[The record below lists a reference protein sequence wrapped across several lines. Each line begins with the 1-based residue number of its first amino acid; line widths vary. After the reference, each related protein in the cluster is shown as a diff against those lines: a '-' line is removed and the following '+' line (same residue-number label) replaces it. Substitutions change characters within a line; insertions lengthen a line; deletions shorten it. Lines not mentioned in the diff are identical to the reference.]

1 MIPLVRRTITV
12 TQGEFRAEREPDVV
26 LSTILGSCVAVCL
39 YDPQVG
45 VGGMNHFLLPQGQ
58 DTPGG
63 RSERYGVNAME
74 QLINALLR
82 MGARRKSLVAKAFGA
97 ANMTERLSPIG
108 DANATFTRDFLLA
121 ESIACV
127 AESFG
132 GVNARK
138 VLFHPTT
145 GTARQMIVP
154 GDFDEPRKPVPAVLK
169 PDITL
174 F

>member
-1 MIPLVRRTITV
+1 MIPDVRRTITV
-12 TQGEFRAEREPDVV
+12 TQGEFLAVREPDVV

-39 YDPQVG
+39 YDPFQR

-58 DTPGG
+58 DTSGG
-63 RSERYGVNAME
+63 RSERYGVHAME

-82 MGARRKSLVAKAFGA
+82 LGADRKALVAKTFGA

-108 DANATFTRDFLLA
+108 DANARFTREFLLA

-132 GVNARK
+132 GTNARK
-138 VLFHPTT
+138 VLFHAFS

-154 GDFDEPRKPVPAVLK
+154 GNFDEGRKPQTEPPK
-169 PDITL
+169 PNVML